1 MPDGKSSLRTV
12 HLSFD
17 DLTGRPLEN
26 QPLAPDF
33 MVRNTPQLKSLGRD
47 EQVERA
53 VKEMLGQ
60 LGAK

>member
-1 MPDGKSSLRTV
+1 
-12 HLSFD
+12 
-17 DLTGRPLEN
+17 LE
-26 QPLAPDF
+26 PDF

-60 LGAK
+60 LGTK